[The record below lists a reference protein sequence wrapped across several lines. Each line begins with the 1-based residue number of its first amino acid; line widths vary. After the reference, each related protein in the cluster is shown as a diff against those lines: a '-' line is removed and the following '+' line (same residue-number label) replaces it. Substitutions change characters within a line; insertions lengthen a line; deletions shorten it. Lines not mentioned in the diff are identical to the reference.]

1 MTVIF
6 LLLQVVPVAE
16 VPDSV
21 PIKAI
26 VTIPHHVR
34 SPCETSPEPDEIVVC
49 GKTHD
54 DQFRLKPIKRPAG
67 MKAPSDEPGIG
78 FDIGKAHGNV
88 YATSGRLINGQVDKR
103 IMVTVKIPF

>member
-1 MTVIF
+1 MRVIF
-6 LLLQVVPVAE
+6 LLLQVLPVAE

-21 PIKAI
+21 PIRAI
-26 VTIPHHVR
+26 VTIPHRVQ

-67 MKAPSDEPGIG
+67 VKAPTDEPEIG
-78 FDIGKAHGNV
+78 FDIAKAHGNV
-88 YATSGRLINGQVDKR
+88 YATSGRLLNGQADKR
-103 IMVTVKIPF
+103 IMVTVKIQF